1 MLRAVT
7 FDYWQTL
14 VAERPG
20 GMRDVRLRLWAEE
33 LARVG
38 QPRTAED
45 LDDAFVANWTMFDER
60 WLANTGQWGAVETVD
75 FVGERLALSFED
87 GLRDRLIDTF
97 RIVAER
103 ADLVTAPNLEPCLR
117 ALQGA
122 GLRLGIVCDVGLTA
136 GAVLRERLE
145 AFGLLGYFDAWSFSD
160 ETGWF
165 KPAAEAFGPALSGL
179 GVEPGDA
186 AHVGD
191 NDRTDIAGALRSRDG
206 RGPLP
211 RAAARRPTG
220 STSRCRAPAPTT
232 SSTTTPSCPPPSGS
246 DVPRLTEPGARPLF
260 LRRVVR
266 RSTDG

>member
-87 GLRDRLIDTF
+87 GLRERLIDTF

-117 ALQGA
+117 ALRDA

-136 GAVLRERLE
+136 GVVLRERLE
-145 AFGLLGYFDAWSFSD
+145 AFGLLSYFDAWSFSD

-165 KPAAEAFGPALSGL
+165 KPAAESFWPALSGL

-191 NDRTDIAGALRSRDG
+191 NDRTDIAGALDLGMVAVHYLGLRHAADWLDEPVPS
-206 RGPLP
+206 P
-211 RAAARRPTG
+211 RADHVLYDHADLPAALG
-220 STSRCRAPAPTT
+220 I
-232 SSTTTPSCPPPSGS
+232 
-246 DVPRLTEPGARPLF
+246 
-260 LRRVVR
+260 
-266 RSTDG
+266 